1 MSSLALSDIS
11 VRYSSSAVALDD
23 VNLEIGDGERLV
35 LVGPSGSG
43 KTTVLRVIAGLV
55 APTAGDVRFDGRSM
69 NSVPPE
75 KRGAVMVFQ
84 NHALLPYRSVSE
96 NVAFGLAIR
105 KVGAADRQERVAR
118 ALALV
123 QLTGLED
130 RWPNELSGGQ
140 YQRVALA
147 RALVVEPKVLL
158 LDEPLSSLDRSL
170 RDELAEVI
178 DEAQRRLAITTVMVT
193 HDEYE
198 ARLLGDRV
206 AVLAA
211 GRLDRIGPPEQVL
224 GSDANAHTGLTAGS
238 SGTGLRGSR

>member
-23 VNLEIGDGERLV
+23 VNLEIGDGERLA

-211 GRLDRIGPPEQVL
+211 GRLERIGSPEEIL
-224 GSDANAHTGLTAGS
+224 GSGVNIHSGATVGS
-238 SGTGLRGSR
+238 SGTGQRGSA